1 METQFSNK
9 QPLNGVST
17 DYLSNFEKVSRKNLT
32 KLLPGKRNRSLIRG
46 VQFVDCSLITVT
58 NCILIFTV
66 NKNT

>member
-46 VQFVDCSLITVT
+46 VQFVDCP
-58 NCILIFTV
+58 
-66 NKNT
+66 